1 MKRRARGSSPIA
13 APRTPAAA
21 PHTPP
26 AAPRTPAATG
36 PRHPARGN
44 LTGLGLCIGALAI
57 AALVLQARTYLPF
70 IADDALISLRYAERL
85 LHGHGLT
92 WNDGE
97 RVEGYSN
104 LLWVLLCAALG
115 RAGIDLVAAAR
126 LLGFAGSA
134 AAIAAVAWAFP
145 TVAAGGALPA
155 AAGALALALA
165 SPVAVWTIGGLESPL
180 VAGLLAWS
188 VALALELLRDGATRR
203 DAFAPSLLL
212 GLLCVTRPDG
222 FVLAFAVCG
231 ALLAARGVSKPAL
244 GLVAALAAGPVI
256 CSAGQLAFRLAYY
269 GDWIANSARVKLAF
283 SATHVRS
290 GALYVID
297 GLVAF
302 APLLIGVIAAL
313 AAGRGG
319 EAPARR
325 AQGGPDGAM
334 ERPRRVRFLL
344 VPLAA
349 WTAVVILVGG
359 DPFPARRF
367 FVPLAVLFAFLAA
380 EALRTLLEHRR
391 KPSVVFVAGVALALA
406 AFAALQLADPAA
418 GRARL
423 ERWEWDGEVIG
434 RFLHR
439 AFADRAPRI
448 AVDPAGCVPY
458 WSELPAIDMLGLN
471 DRWLAHH
478 PPPGFGSGRMGH
490 ELGNGRY
497 VLSRAP
503 DMVLLCVPT
512 GSDTGCF
519 LSGKQLV
526 AEPTFRSRYALVT
539 YEGDEPRRVQ
549 SRIWTRREGG
559 VLGIG
564 RAPDRVSVPGW
575 QLASN
580 PASVTRLDPAG
591 RPAVL
596 ATREAPALL
605 LGLTLPAGRWRL
617 SVESET
623 PGVRVEVRASG
634 SAQVLGSGTDTFEFT
649 LSGGAVDVGVSP
661 VAGEAFVRALE
672 LVRGR

>member
-1 MKRRARGSSPIA
+1 G
-13 APRTPAAA
+13 
-21 PHTPP
+21 
-26 AAPRTPAATG
+26 
-36 PRHPARGN
+36 
-44 LTGLGLCIGALAI
+44 
-57 AALVLQARTYLPF
+57 
-70 IADDALISLRYAERL
+70 
-85 LHGHGLT
+85 
-92 WNDGE
+92 
-97 RVEGYSN
+97 
-104 LLWVLLCAALG
+104 
-115 RAGIDLVAAAR
+115 AGIDLVAAAR

-319 EAPARR
+319 GEPSARR

-349 WTAVVILVGG
+349 WTAGVILVGG

-367 FVPLAVLFAFLAA
+367 FVPLAVLFSFL
-380 EALRTLLEHRR
+380 
-391 KPSVVFVAGVALALA
+391 
-406 AFAALQLADPAA
+406 
-418 GRARL
+418 
-423 ERWEWDGEVIG
+423 
-434 RFLHR
+434 
-439 AFADRAPRI
+439 
-448 AVDPAGCVPY
+448 
-458 WSELPAIDMLGLN
+458 
-471 DRWLAHH
+471 
-478 PPPGFGSGRMGH
+478 
-490 ELGNGRY
+490 
-497 VLSRAP
+497 
-503 DMVLLCVPT
+503 
-512 GSDTGCF
+512 
-519 LSGKQLV
+519 
-526 AEPTFRSRYALVT
+526 
-539 YEGDEPRRVQ
+539 
-549 SRIWTRREGG
+549 
-559 VLGIG
+559 
-564 RAPDRVSVPGW
+564 
-575 QLASN
+575 
-580 PASVTRLDPAG
+580 
-591 RPAVL
+591 
-596 ATREAPALL
+596 
-605 LGLTLPAGRWRL
+605 
-617 SVESET
+617 
-623 PGVRVEVRASG
+623 
-634 SAQVLGSGTDTFEFT
+634 
-649 LSGGAVDVGVSP
+649 
-661 VAGEAFVRALE
+661 
-672 LVRGR
+672 

>member
-165 SPVAVWTIGGLESPL
+165 SPVAVWTIGGLESPP

-188 VALALELLRDGATRR
+188 LALALELLRDRATRR
-203 DAFAPSLLL
+203 DAFAPSLLR

-290 GALYVID
+290 GAL
-297 GLVAF
+297 
-302 APLLIGVIAAL
+302 
-313 AAGRGG
+313 
-319 EAPARR
+319 
-325 AQGGPDGAM
+325 
-334 ERPRRVRFLL
+334 
-344 VPLAA
+344 
-349 WTAVVILVGG
+349 
-359 DPFPARRF
+359 
-367 FVPLAVLFAFLAA
+367 
-380 EALRTLLEHRR
+380 
-391 KPSVVFVAGVALALA
+391 
-406 AFAALQLADPAA
+406 
-418 GRARL
+418 
-423 ERWEWDGEVIG
+423 
-434 RFLHR
+434 
-439 AFADRAPRI
+439 
-448 AVDPAGCVPY
+448 
-458 WSELPAIDMLGLN
+458 
-471 DRWLAHH
+471 
-478 PPPGFGSGRMGH
+478 
-490 ELGNGRY
+490 
-497 VLSRAP
+497 
-503 DMVLLCVPT
+503 
-512 GSDTGCF
+512 
-519 LSGKQLV
+519 
-526 AEPTFRSRYALVT
+526 
-539 YEGDEPRRVQ
+539 
-549 SRIWTRREGG
+549 
-559 VLGIG
+559 
-564 RAPDRVSVPGW
+564 
-575 QLASN
+575 
-580 PASVTRLDPAG
+580 
-591 RPAVL
+591 
-596 ATREAPALL
+596 
-605 LGLTLPAGRWRL
+605 
-617 SVESET
+617 
-623 PGVRVEVRASG
+623 
-634 SAQVLGSGTDTFEFT
+634 
-649 LSGGAVDVGVSP
+649 
-661 VAGEAFVRALE
+661 
-672 LVRGR
+672 